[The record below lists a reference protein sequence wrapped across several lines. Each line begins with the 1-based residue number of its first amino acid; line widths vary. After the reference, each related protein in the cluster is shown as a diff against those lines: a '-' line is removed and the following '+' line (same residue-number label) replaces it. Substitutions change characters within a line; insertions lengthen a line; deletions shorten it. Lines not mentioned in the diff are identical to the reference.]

1 MMKVKQV
8 FFNIFLALVAI
19 VMSANIA
26 SGAIDQSKI
35 VGLWLFDES
44 EGNFSSSQFNRQCKT
59 INTLDL
65 FTEKVT
71 KQS

>member
-1 MMKVKQV
+1 MKDVLRSYT
-8 FFNIFLALVAI
+8 FLGLVL
-19 VMSANIA
+19 VMVMVMCFSSLAF
-26 SGAIDQSKI
+26 GATFRLAFLEAEDK
-35 VGLWLFDES
+35 V
-44 EGNFSSSQFNRQCKT
+44 SSSQFNRQCKT